1 MDDGFTPLPHHNREH
16 FEGRIRQLVQSL
28 IHCQGV
34 AHLAQLQHHI
44 ARTTEQW
51 EMVYA
56 QTDQLSRADLHALIE
71 LREQLLPPLVRDLQM
86 RYDFRR

>member
-1 MDDGFTPLPHHNREH
+1 M
-16 FEGRIRQLVQSL
+16 QSL